1 MEGKANRGDNE
12 DKGGKEEKEDEVDE
26 EDKEDKE
33 DIEGGCLQDCEP
45 PCPAYHKLG
54 QVQVMVF
61 RSLMY

>member
-1 MEGKANRGDNE
+1 MEGKANRGDDD

-54 QVQVMVF
+54 QVLSKPYV
-61 RSLMY
+61 LI

>member
-1 MEGKANRGDNE
+1 MEGKANRGDDE

-26 EDKEDKE
+26 EDKE

>member
-1 MEGKANRGDNE
+1 MEGKANRGDDE
-12 DKGGKEEKEDEVDE
+12 DKGGKEKKEDEVDE
-26 EDKEDKE
+26 EDKE